1 MPKGTFM
8 HKYFILLLFSLLS
21 AFPAAAADDVI
32 NRDMQQALE
41 QTNRAVVDSVMQMDE
56 TMKKLMPEV
65 TAGMTQMMIDIF
77 NAFPPL
83 MTAIERNQVLSKA
96 SKQLTQEV
104 QKSAEELNAAAQ
116 EQADSAASPASPQIT
131 DEFSISGTKDE
142 NGRRLIFNF
151 NQNPELTR
159 KTQQAADWISS
170 PGSEKKAMQLTT
182 LSGQTYPLTD
192 FKQERI
198 NNSYFLIRSPQ
209 NDTAYATG
217 NVNDKINLRVE
228 TSGPDALPRLR
239 AFIQEFRGKF
249 VN

>member
-1 MPKGTFM
+1 M

-41 QTNRAVVDSVMQMDE
+41 QTNRAVADSVMQMDE

-151 NQNPELTR
+151 NQNSELTR

-192 FKQERI
+192 FKRERI
-198 NNSYFLIRSPQ
+198 NNAYFLIRSPQ

-239 AFIQEFRGKF
+239 TFIQEFRGKF

>member
-41 QTNRAVVDSVMQMDE
+41 QTNRAVADSVMQMDE

-116 EQADSAASPASPQIT
+116 EQADSAASPASPQTT

-170 PGSEKKAMQLTT
+170 PSSEKKAMQLTT

-192 FKQERI
+192 FKRERI
-198 NNSYFLIRSPQ
+198 NNAYFLIRSPQ
-209 NDTAYATG
+209 KDTAYATG

>member
-1 MPKGTFM
+1 
-8 HKYFILLLFSLLS
+8 
-21 AFPAAAADDVI
+21 
-32 NRDMQQALE
+32 
-41 QTNRAVVDSVMQMDE
+41 
-56 TMKKLMPEV
+56 
-65 TAGMTQMMIDIF
+65 MMIDIF

-116 EQADSAASPASPQIT
+116 EQADSAASPASPQTT

-170 PGSEKKAMQLTT
+170 PSSEKKAMQLTT

-192 FKQERI
+192 FKRERI
-198 NNSYFLIRSPQ
+198 NNAYFLIRSPQ

>member
-1 MPKGTFM
+1 M

-41 QTNRAVVDSVMQMDE
+41 QTNRAVADSVMQMDE

-116 EQADSAASPASPQIT
+116 EQADSAASPASPQTT

-170 PGSEKKAMQLTT
+170 PSSEKKAMQLTT

-192 FKQERI
+192 FKRERI
-198 NNSYFLIRSPQ
+198 NNAYFLIRSPQ

>member
-1 MPKGTFM
+1 M

-41 QTNRAVVDSVMQMDE
+41 QTNRAVADSVMQMDE

-116 EQADSAASPASPQIT
+116 EQADSAASPASPQTT

-142 NGRRLIFNF
+142 NGSRLIFNF

-192 FKQERI
+192 FKRERI

-239 AFIQEFRGKF
+239 TFIQEFRGKF

>member
-1 MPKGTFM
+1 M

-21 AFPAAAADDVI
+21 AFPTAAADDVI

-41 QTNRAVVDSVMQMDE
+41 QTNRAVADSVMQMDE

-83 MTAIERNQVLSKA
+83 MTAIERNHVLSKA
-96 SKQLTQEV
+96 SKQLTQKV

-116 EQADSAASPASPQIT
+116 EQADSAAFPASPQIT

-159 KTQQAADWISS
+159 KTQQDRKS
-170 PGSEKKAMQLTT
+170 
-182 LSGQTYPLTD
+182 
-192 FKQERI
+192 
-198 NNSYFLIRSPQ
+198 
-209 NDTAYATG
+209 
-217 NVNDKINLRVE
+217 VV
-228 TSGPDALPRLR
+228 
-239 AFIQEFRGKF
+239 
-249 VN
+249 

>member
-1 MPKGTFM
+1 M

-41 QTNRAVVDSVMQMDE
+41 QTNRAVADSVMQMDE

-151 NQNPELTR
+151 NQNSELTR

-192 FKQERI
+192 FKRERI

-228 TSGPDALPRLR
+228 TSGSDALPRLR

>member
-1 MPKGTFM
+1 M

-41 QTNRAVVDSVMQMDE
+41 QTNRAVADSVMQMDE

-96 SKQLTQEV
+96 SKQLT
-104 QKSAEELNAAAQ
+104 AEELNAAAQ

-192 FKQERI
+192 FKLERI
-198 NNSYFLIRSPQ
+198 NNAYFLIRSPQ

>member
-1 MPKGTFM
+1 M

-41 QTNRAVVDSVMQMDE
+41 QTNRAVADSVMQMDE

-116 EQADSAASPASPQIT
+116 EQADSAASPASPQTT

-192 FKQERI
+192 FKRKRI
-198 NNSYFLIRSPQ
+198 NNAHFLIRSPQ

-239 AFIQEFRGKF
+239 TFIQEFRGKF

>member
-1 MPKGTFM
+1 M

-41 QTNRAVVDSVMQMDE
+41 QTNRAVADSVMQMDE

-151 NQNPELTR
+151 NQNSELTR

-182 LSGQTYPLTD
+182 LSSQTYPLTD
-192 FKQERI
+192 FKRERI

>member
-1 MPKGTFM
+1 M

-41 QTNRAVVDSVMQMDE
+41 QTNRAVADSVMQMDE

-116 EQADSAASPASPQIT
+116 EQADSAASPASPQTT

-192 FKQERI
+192 FKRERI
-198 NNSYFLIRSPQ
+198 NNAYFLIRSPQ

-228 TSGPDALPRLR
+228 TSGPDALPRLC

>member
-41 QTNRAVVDSVMQMDE
+41 QTNRAVADSVMQMDE

-116 EQADSAASPASPQIT
+116 EQADSAASPASPQTT

-192 FKQERI
+192 FKRERI
-198 NNSYFLIRSPQ
+198 NNAYFLIRSPQ

-228 TSGPDALPRLR
+228 TSGPDALPRLC
-239 AFIQEFRGKF
+239 AFIQEFSGKF

>member
-1 MPKGTFM
+1 M

-21 AFPAAAADDVI
+21 AFPAAVADDVI

-41 QTNRAVVDSVMQMDE
+41 QTNRAVADSVMQMDE

-192 FKQERI
+192 FKRKRI
-198 NNSYFLIRSPQ
+198 NNAHFLIRSPQ

-239 AFIQEFRGKF
+239 TFIQEFRGKF

>member
-1 MPKGTFM
+1 M

-41 QTNRAVVDSVMQMDE
+41 QTNRAVADSVMQMDE

-96 SKQLTQEV
+96 SKQLTQKV

-192 FKQERI
+192 FKRERI
-198 NNSYFLIRSPQ
+198 NNAHFLIRSPQ

-239 AFIQEFRGKF
+239 TFIQEFRGKF

>member
-1 MPKGTFM
+1 M

-41 QTNRAVVDSVMQMDE
+41 QTNRAVADSVMQMDE

-192 FKQERI
+192 FKRERI
-198 NNSYFLIRSPQ
+198 NNAYFLIRSPQ

-217 NVNDKINLRVE
+217 NINDKIHLRVE
-228 TSGPDALPRLR
+228 TSGPDAQPRLR
-239 AFIQEFRGKF
+239 AFI
-249 VN
+249 

>member
-1 MPKGTFM
+1 M

-41 QTNRAVVDSVMQMDE
+41 QTNRAVADSVMQMDE

-151 NQNPELTR
+151 NQNSELTR

-192 FKQERI
+192 FKRERI
-198 NNSYFLIRSPQ
+198 NNSYFLIRSQQ

>member
-21 AFPAAAADDVI
+21 AFPAAAADDDVI

-41 QTNRAVVDSVMQMDE
+41 QTNRAVADSVMQMDE

-104 QKSAEELNAAAQ
+104 QKPAEELNAAAQ

-131 DEFSISGTKDE
+131 GTKDE

-192 FKQERI
+192 FKRKRI
-198 NNSYFLIRSPQ
+198 NNAYFLIRSPQ

-239 AFIQEFRGKF
+239 TFIQEFRGKF

>member
-1 MPKGTFM
+1 M

-41 QTNRAVVDSVMQMDE
+41 QTNRAVADSVMQMDE

-116 EQADSAASPASPQIT
+116 EQADSAASPASPQTT

-192 FKQERI
+192 FKRERI

-228 TSGPDALPRLR
+228 TSGPDALPRLC

>member
-1 MPKGTFM
+1 M

-41 QTNRAVVDSVMQMDE
+41 QTNRAVADSVMQMDE

-182 LSGQTYPLTD
+182 LSGQPT
-192 FKQERI
+192 R
-198 NNSYFLIRSPQ
+198 
-209 NDTAYATG
+209 
-217 NVNDKINLRVE
+217 
-228 TSGPDALPRLR
+228 
-239 AFIQEFRGKF
+239 
-249 VN
+249 